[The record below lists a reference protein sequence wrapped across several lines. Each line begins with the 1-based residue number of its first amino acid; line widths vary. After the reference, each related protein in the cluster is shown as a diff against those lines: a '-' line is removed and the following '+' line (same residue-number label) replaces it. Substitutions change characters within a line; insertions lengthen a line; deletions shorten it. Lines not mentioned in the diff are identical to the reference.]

1 MSAEVKE
8 IVENHD
14 NKSSNLI
21 PILQDIQSMDG
32 YLPEEALAEIADLL
46 DVSESTIYGVATFY
60 TQFKFIKPGKHQI
73 KLCQGTAC
81 HVKGSNTLLDV
92 IKSNLKIEPGETTAD
107 GNVSLERVA
116 CLGCCALAPVIVVDD
131 EVHGKMTQDST
142 TEIIKSLE
150 KSEEEDDA

>member
-1 MSAEVKE
+1 MKALVEEIVNKHHNNPANLISILQEIQFQEGYLSEDTIQDIAEV
-8 IVENHD
+8 
-14 NKSSNLI
+14 L
-21 PILQDIQSMDG
+21 DISG
-32 YLPEEALAEIADLL
+32 
-46 DVSESTIYGVATFY
+46 SKIYGVATFY
-60 TQFKFIKPGKHQI
+60 TQFKFVKPGLHQI

-92 IKSNLKIEPGETTAD
+92 LKSSLKIEPGQTTAD

-142 TEIIKSLE
+142 TEILKSLD
-150 KSEEEDDA
+150 KSEEGGDA